1 MFNGGS
7 KPPPHNDQPNTSVRH
22 SENLVFRVNLP
33 QILLNSLIIRQY
45 YCVFHLSFGNKF
57 TPTKLLCTRKWMI
70 FWKKR
75 QKTTVTH
82 YYGKS
87 AVIGQ
92 FLTMAHTR
100 MEWFLLFVVV
110 QINQNHKKV

>member
-1 MFNGGS
+1 MDDFLEEKAKN
-7 KPPPHNDQPNTSVRH
+7 H
-22 SENLVFRVNLP
+22 
-33 QILLNSLIIRQY
+33 
-45 YCVFHLSFGNKF
+45 GNADAYRGF
-57 TPTKLLCTRKWMI
+57 L
-70 FWKKR
+70 
-75 QKTTVTH
+75 TH

-87 AVIGQ
+87 AVFGQ